1 MEQSTMVQQPART
14 PEEARQPLADVGLP
28 TSPPSN
34 VKLAGMALLA
44 AMVVLGIS
52 VGLDLLLLDVHE
64 SPLRLVELSDVFAS
78 TLIGSLFFIYGRI
91 RRRQLLRRMEMI
103 AEMNHHVRN
112 ALQVISSSSYM
123 GDREKEL
130 AALQEAVKRVDWALR
145 EILPKL

>member
-1 MEQSTMVQQPART
+1 VQQPART
-14 PEEARQPLADVGLP
+14 AEETRQQLADAGLP
-28 TSPPSN
+28 DLPPTN
-34 VKLAGMALLA
+34 AKLSGMALLA
-44 AMVVLGIS
+44 ALVVLVIS
-52 VGLDLLLLDVHE
+52 MGLDLLLLDVHQ
-64 SPLRLVELSDVFAS
+64 SPRTLVELSDLFAA
-78 TLIGSLFFIYGRI
+78 TLIGSLFFVYGRI
-91 RRRQLLRRMEMI
+91 RQRQLRRRMEMI